1 MSNKQ
6 PLHPNSFNTNT
17 PVHNGQY
24 TYAQITKNNQTTV
37 SEQPTLAEQL
47 ASFLN
52 EFKAMFSQLTYLLTY
67 LLTYSMVQS
76 PSWEANRVCS

>member
-6 PLHPNSFNTNT
+6 PLHPNTFNTNT

-24 TYAQITKNNQTTV
+24 TYAQITKNNQTSV
-37 SEQPTLAEQL
+37 LEQPTPAEQL

-52 EFKAMFSQLTYLLTY
+52 GFKAMFSQLLNQNSMILNLLTTVINK
-67 LLTYSMVQS
+67 LN
-76 PSWEANRVCS
+76 P